1 MKRNVRLVGG
11 GEIFLRAEDEETVGE
26 EGGES
31 GEDGD
36 EETVG
41 EEGGESGE
49 DGDEETVGEEGGES
63 GEDGDE
69 DD

>member
-49 DGDEETVGEEGGES
+49 DGDE
-63 GEDGDE
+63 